1 MARMRF
7 GAMAAAVVCALA
19 ALAAGGC
26 QKEAPA
32 PAPPP
37 ASGAAA
43 PLRILSLAPNLTEI
57 LFAMGLGDRV
67 VGRSTY
73 CAYPPEAAALPAVG
87 DTLQLNLER
96 VVALKPTVA
105 FLITRRDD
113 VPRRLEAVGVRAVAL
128 RSDHMSEMLQSVA
141 TIGRET
147 GHEADAQMLLDHIQV
162 GLMRVRARVKGL
174 PRPKVLFA
182 FPMTIGSPQM
192 MVAGRGTFVDELL
205 DVAGAANAY
214 PKTADWPT
222 LSPQAVIGLG
232 PEVVIVNATAEDAAP
247 DRLEAVRRAWANWAS
262 VPAVKAGRV
271 HVLTETFL
279 TIPGPRVVQAA
290 AVLAEAIHPELR
302 GATPEGARP

>member
-1 MARMRF
+1 
-7 GAMAAAVVCALA
+7 
-19 ALAAGGC
+19 
-26 QKEAPA
+26 
-32 PAPPP
+32 
-37 ASGAAA
+37 
-43 PLRILSLAPNLTEI
+43 
-57 LFAMGLGDRV
+57 
-67 VGRSTY
+67 
-73 CAYPPEAAALPAVG
+73 
-87 DTLQLNLER
+87 
-96 VVALKPTVA
+96 
-105 FLITRRDD
+105 
-113 VPRRLEAVGVRAVAL
+113 
-128 RSDHMSEMLQSVA
+128 
-141 TIGRET
+141 
-147 GHEADAQMLLDHIQV
+147 
-162 GLMRVRARVKGL
+162 
-174 PRPKVLFA
+174 
-182 FPMTIGSPQM
+182 M
-192 MVAGRGTFVDELL
+192 MVAWRGTFVDELL